1 MLRSLEPLPELT
13 TRRIRQWFVAY
24 RTDAYP
30 RYGQGRLPMLTYRA
44 FKTKTLEHA
53 RIHRELTHLY
63 DRYPE
68 AAEAPGEERTRMVHL
83 EVQSSQL
90 EYELCLS

>member
-1 MLRSLEPLPELT
+1 MERSLEPLPEVT

-30 RYGQGRLPMLTYRA
+30 CYGEGRLPMLSYRA
-44 FKTKTLEHA
+44 FKTKTLEHQ
-53 RIHRELTHLY
+53 RLHRELTHLY

-68 AAEAPGEERTRMVHL
+68 AGQAPAEARARMVHL

>member
-1 MLRSLEPLPELT
+1 MERSLESLPELT

-30 RYGQGRLPMLTYRA
+30 CYGEGRLPLLSYRA
-44 FKTKTLEHA
+44 FKTKTLEH
-53 RIHRELTHLY
+53 HQLHQELLHLF
-63 DRYPE
+63 DRYPQ
-68 AAEAPGEERTRMVHL
+68 ASLAPADARARMVHL

>member
-1 MLRSLEPLPELT
+1 MERSLEPLPEPT

-24 RTDAYP
+24 RTDSYP
-30 RYGQGRLPMLTYRA
+30 CYGQGRLPMLSYQA
-44 FKTKTLEHA
+44 FKTKTLEYQQLYQ
-53 RIHRELTHLY
+53 ELSGLY
-63 DRYPE
+63 QRYPQ
-68 AAEAPGEERTRMVHL
+68 ASLAPADERTRMVHL